1 MSDYGRPVLRFW
13 RVRPS
18 ECDQTVDSE
27 GGYACYTRADRRQH
41 VSLSQR
47 ERRTAHDM
55 GAGARW
61 LPWAIRIR
69 LGDHRFDLSCGLR
82 AGWADLASS
91 ILRTSIADRLDRLER
106 LASRLERPL
115 PPHLDRPE
123 FHYADSVTEQANN
136 ALWMGFAAGKG
147 VKHA

>member
-18 ECDQTVDSE
+18 ECDQTGNSVD
-27 GGYACYTRADRRQH
+27 GYFCYTDVDRRQH
-41 VSLSQR
+41 GLLSQR
-47 ERRTAHDM
+47 ERRDAHDM

-61 LPWAIRIR
+61 LPWAIRSG
-69 LGDHRFDLSCGLR
+69 LGDHDFDLSRGVR
-82 AGWADLASS
+82 AGWADFASNVIRRTIVEGLWRLAN
-91 ILRTSIADRLDRLER
+91 RLER
-106 LASRLERPL
+106 LL